1 MKILL
6 IGEYSR
12 LHNSLKEGLL
22 ELNHKV
28 LLVGDKDGFKNYD
41 VDITIGSKT
50 FNNSFWHPITK
61 SIYKIS
67 GINLIALENAFRFY
81 KILHKLEEYDVVQ
94 LINEGVLKTYSKF
107 EIFFIKKLLKH
118 NKSVFLLSCG
128 IDYTSVKYAFDKK
141 FKYSIL
147 SPLQENK
154 EHKSYYKHILNK
166 LKPAHKKLHQFLYK
180 HVNGVISS
188 DIDYHLPHIGVDAYK
203 GMIPN
208 PINTHKIDFKTL
220 SISDK
225 IVIFHGI
232 NTSGYIKKGNVFFDK
247 ALEIIKKKYTNKV
260 DIIRTE
266 NIPYKDYIKL
276 YDSCHIF
283 LDQVYAYDQ
292 GYNALEAMSKGKV
305 VFTGAEQQW
314 LDYYNIKEDTIAI
327 NALPDVDDLVNKLS
341 WLIEHPE
348 TIITIGSNARN
359 FIEKEHDY
367 IKIAQK
373 YIETWSQNIS

>member
-128 IDYTSVKYAFDKK
+128 IDYTSV
-141 FKYSIL
+141 
-147 SPLQENK
+147 NM
-154 EHKSYYKHILNK
+154 
-166 LKPAHKKLHQFLYK
+166 
-180 HVNGVISS
+180 
-188 DIDYHLPHIGVDAYK
+188 HLIK
-203 GMIPN
+203 N
-208 PINTHKIDFKTL
+208 SNTR
-220 SISDK
+220 
-225 IVIFHGI
+225 
-232 NTSGYIKKGNVFFDK
+232 Y
-247 ALEIIKKKYTNKV
+247 
-260 DIIRTE
+260 
-266 NIPYKDYIKL
+266 
-276 YDSCHIF
+276 
-283 LDQVYAYDQ
+283 
-292 GYNALEAMSKGKV
+292 
-305 VFTGAEQQW
+305 
-314 LDYYNIKEDTIAI
+314 
-327 NALPDVDDLVNKLS
+327 
-341 WLIEHPE
+341 
-348 TIITIGSNARN
+348 
-359 FIEKEHDY
+359 
-367 IKIAQK
+367 
-373 YIETWSQNIS
+373 